1 MASIT
6 LDGLVK
12 RFGALTVVDRISLD
26 IEDGEFF
33 TLLGP
38 SGCGKTTLLRMLAGF
53 VAPDE
58 GDIRFAGKSIVA
70 VPPYRRETGMVF
82 QNYALFPHMTVFEN
96 VAYGLKA
103 RKRPAPEIRAK
114 VDEMLAGVRLDGFGE
129 RRPRQLSGGQQQRVA
144 LARAL
149 VVRPKVLLMDEPL
162 SNLDARLRVDMR
174 EEIRSIQKEFGIT
187 TVYVTHDQEEAMAV
201 SDRIA
206 VLAEGRLRQAGSPR
220 DVYMHPADAFTAEFM
235 GDCVMLDVTA
245 EPSGPAENSGGTY
258 APPAGLAGFIK
269 DMPLVLDIGACPAPP
284 FTLML
289 RPDWIETAGGRD
301 CPNRFTGIVKE
312 SIFAGAHVLYRVQAL
327 GRTMRVKTPA
337 PADGELRRPG
347 ESLEFCFAPDRPVLL
362 G

>member
-53 VAPDE
+53 VAPDA
-58 GDIRFAGKSIVA
+58 GDIRFAGKSIVD

-96 VAYGLKA
+96 IAYGLKA
-103 RKRPAPEIRAK
+103 RKRPAPEIRAR
-114 VDEMLAGVRLDGFGE
+114 VEEILASVRLDGFGD

-162 SNLDARLRVDMR
+162 SNLDARLRVNMR
-174 EEIRSIQKEFGIT
+174 EEIRNIQKEFGIT

-206 VLAEGRLRQAGSPR
+206 VLAEGRLRQSGSPR
-220 DVYMHPADAFTAEFM
+220 DIYTRPADAFTAEFM
-235 GDCVMLDVTA
+235 GDCVMLDVA
-245 EPSGPAENSGGTY
+245 AAPARVL
-258 APPAGLAGFIK
+258 PASLAGFIE
-269 DMPLVLDIGACPAPP
+269 DMPLVLDIGECPAPP
-284 FTLML
+284 FTIML
-289 RPDWIETAGGRD
+289 RPDWIETADGRD
-301 CPNRFTGIVKE
+301 CPNRFTGIVRE
-312 SIFAGAHVLYRVQAL
+312 SSFAGAHVLYRILAL
-327 GRTMRVKTPA
+327 GREMRVKVPA
-337 PADGELRRPG
+337 FKDRQQRRQG

>member
-12 RFGALTVVDRISLD
+12 RFGALTVVDHIRLD

-53 VAPDE
+53 IAPDG
-58 GDIRFAGKSIVA
+58 GDIRFGGKSIVA

-103 RKRPAPEIRAK
+103 RKRPAPEIRERVGA
-114 VDEMLAGVRLDGFGE
+114 VLESVRLGGFGE

-149 VVRPKVLLMDEPL
+149 VIRPEVLLMDEPL
-162 SNLDARLRVDMR
+162 SNLDARLRVNMR

-206 VLAEGRLRQAGSPR
+206 VLAEGKLRQAGSPWDIYAR
-220 DVYMHPADAFTAEFM
+220 PADAFTAEFM
-235 GDCVMLDVTA
+235 GDCVLLEVGSDS
-245 EPSGPAENSGGTY
+245 SGRVCIE
-258 APPAGLAGFIK
+258 
-269 DMPLVLDIGACPAPP
+269 DMPLVLDREDCPAPP
-284 FTLML
+284 FTVML
-289 RPDWIETAGGRD
+289 RPDWIETADGKD
-301 CPNRFTGIVKE
+301 CPNRFTGIVQE
-312 SIFAGAHVLYRVQAL
+312 SIFTGPHVLYRVRAL
-327 GRTMRVKTPA
+327 GREMRVKTAA
-337 PADGELRRPG
+337 PADRKLRRPG
-347 ESLEFCFAPDRPVLL
+347 ESLELCFPPDRPVPV
-362 G
+362 GR